1 MQELTVGQFRK
12 VASGLYLEGLAV
24 DFIRRAV
31 WYSDVIGG
39 GVHGVMPDGS
49 TVTFNSDRKWTGGL
63 LMNADGSV
71 LSSGPGGIMWNHPE
85 TGRSGWLLH
94 EIDGKVINGI
104 NEMMPDGSGGIY
116 FGSVDIERVERAEPT
131 RPTALY
137 RLTLEGEVIKV
148 SGDINFSNGLM
159 LSRDRKR
166 LYCNDTFVGT
176 WVFDVQPDLTLS
188 NQRMLLDKTDADGMA
203 LDGDGNIWITGFRSS
218 FLTRLRPDGTS
229 LDRLP
234 TPAGAITQ
242 IRFGGEDLRDCY
254 IHSVPAAGGD
264 SLKDGVPLRAQESH
278 MYRGRSETPG
288 MPIAAAQFIIR

>member
-1 MQELTVGQFRK
+1 MQELIVGQFQK

-24 DFIRRAV
+24 DFIRHAV

-39 GVHGVMPDGS
+39 GVHGVMPDGG

-71 LSSGPGGIMWNHPE
+71 LSSGAGGIMWNHPE

-104 NEMMPDGSGGIY
+104 NEMIPDGTGGIY
-116 FGSVDIERVERAEPT
+116 FGTVDIERIERAEPT

-137 RLTLEGEVIKV
+137 RLTVEGEVIKV

-188 NQRMLLDKTDADGMA
+188 EQRMLLEKTDADGMA

-218 FLTRLRPDGTS
+218 FLTRLRPDGTC
-229 LDRLP
+229 LEMLP

-242 IRFGGEDLRDCY
+242 IRFGGEDLRDYY
-254 IHSVPAAGGD
+254 INSVPAAGGD
-264 SLKDGVPLRAQESH
+264 SLKDGVPLRAQASH
-278 MYRGRSETPG
+278 MYRGRSDAPG
-288 MPIAAAQFIIR
+288 MPIGAAQFIIR